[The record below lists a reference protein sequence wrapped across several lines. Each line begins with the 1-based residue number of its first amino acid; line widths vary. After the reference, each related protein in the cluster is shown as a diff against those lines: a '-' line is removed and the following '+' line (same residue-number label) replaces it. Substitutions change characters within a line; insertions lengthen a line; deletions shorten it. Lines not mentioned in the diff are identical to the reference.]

1 VPVLARFL
9 TWIGALEVLW
19 LVFVGTTQSTEVI
32 TGLIAS
38 VVTALFVEALRAV
51 GLLRF
56 RWSGSAVASAWM
68 IPAHVVFDWV
78 LVFAILVRRVAAGRR
93 VRGVW
98 LTVPFDE
105 EQGARGRFRRALAAA
120 LENESSNGMVVDLDE
135 GTALLHSL
143 DTSVST
149 GRQVL

>member
-1 VPVLARFL
+1 VPALARFV
-9 TWIGALEVLW
+9 TWTCALELLW
-19 LVFVGTTQSTEVI
+19 AVFVGTTQSTELI
-32 TGLIAS
+32 AGAIAS
-38 VVTALFVEALRAV
+38 VVVALFVEALRRV

-56 RWSGSAVASAWM
+56 RWSGSAVASTWRV
-68 IPAHVVFDWV
+68 PGHVVFDWV
-78 LVFAILVRRVAAGRR
+78 LVFGILLRRLAAGRR

-98 LTVPFDE
+98 LTVPFEE

-120 LENESSNGMVVDLDE
+120 VENETSNGMVVDLE
-135 GTALLHSL
+135 NGRALLHSL

>member
-1 VPVLARFL
+1 
-9 TWIGALEVLW
+9 
-19 LVFVGTTQSTEVI
+19 
-32 TGLIAS
+32 
-38 VVTALFVEALRAV
+38 
-51 GLLRF
+51 
-56 RWSGSAVASAWM
+56 
-68 IPAHVVFDWV
+68 
-78 LVFAILVRRVAAGRR
+78 